1 VVGADPLLEIAV
13 LKIDGDRLPHFDLH
27 DAVELD
33 VGTRVLAFSNLFGVA
48 TGEEPVSVI
57 HGNVSVKTELAA
69 RRGAFETRYQGPVY
83 VLDAITN
90 NPGAAGGVLTDGEG
104 RLAGILGKELRN
116 ALNNTWLNYSVPIA
130 EVAPSVE
137 DILAG
142 RFRPRSEDDSL
153 QKPAEAH
160 SLASLG
166 IGLLP
171 NVLSNTPPFVDRVVR
186 GSPADH
192 AGLQPDDLILFI
204 NDRVASSNET
214 LIDEL
219 SYIDRLDPV
228 RLIVER
234 DRELLDVE
242 LHAD

>member
-1 VVGADPLLEIAV
+1 MLSGIL
-13 LKIDGDRLPHFDLH
+13 R
-27 DAVELD
+27 
-33 VGTRVLAFSNLFGVA
+33 RVLPDSQLRSPDDLVDDLDLSTGDSRAKRSAFWTMLTLSAL
-48 TGEEPVSVI
+48 I
-57 HGNVSVKTELAA
+57 
-69 RRGAFETRYQGPVY
+69 
-83 VLDAITN
+83 
-90 NPGAAGGVLTDGEG
+90 AAGGVLTDGEG